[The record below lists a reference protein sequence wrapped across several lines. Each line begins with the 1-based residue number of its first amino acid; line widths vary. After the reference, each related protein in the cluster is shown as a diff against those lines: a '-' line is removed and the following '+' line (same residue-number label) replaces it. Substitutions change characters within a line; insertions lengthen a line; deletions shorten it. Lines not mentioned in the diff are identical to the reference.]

1 MVKECQCG
9 LLVNNIGCTVNPN
22 QEVVDMLVACRLSLV
37 CLVDFGCSIVVHGV
51 QASMVHD
58 VCG

>member
-22 QEVVDMLVACRLSLV
+22 QEVVDMLVACLLSAWWIL
-37 CLVDFGCSIVVHGV
+37 DV
-51 QASMVHD
+51 QLLFMLPYT
-58 VCG
+58 